1 MELLLDTNAFL
12 WWESSSRR
20 LSSNTASLLSDE
32 ANRVFVSA
40 ASIWEIAIKRRIG
53 KLAFEGSPT
62 EAVLATGF
70 FEIPIQGSDGELAG
84 ALDWDH
90 DDPFD
95 RLIVAQAVSRGLTLV
110 TSDAEIRRYGRVS
123 QLQA

>member
-1 MELLLDTNAFL
+1 MELLLDTSVFL
-12 WWESSSRR
+12 WWESSSSR
-20 LSSNTASLLSDE
+20 LADETVALLSDE

-62 EAVLATGF
+62 DAVHATGF

-90 DDPFD
+90 NDPFD
-95 RLIVAQAVSRGLTLV
+95 RLIVAQAVGRGLTLV
-110 TSDAEIRRYGRVS
+110 TSDAEIRRYGRVA